1 MSADPLRAR
10 QILSSAAARLYRADI
25 EAADA
30 EARLLLAWAWGS
42 DVREL
47 SLTLLSD
54 PAVPADVV
62 HRLEDALTRR
72 SERVPL
78 QHITGQ
84 APFRHLDLAVGPG
97 VFIPRPETELL
108 AQWGID
114 FLRSRP
120 RGSRQVLDL
129 CTGTSA
135 LALSLATEVGG
146 TSATGIELSPTAY
159 RWAQKNIEHHA
170 QEVSRCNSQCTVTQG
185 DALQFFP
192 DSPVDLVVSNPPYVD
207 RARQPKL
214 PEVEA
219 DPEIALYGGG
229 EDGMDFPRGL
239 IAHTAGIIVP
249 GGALAVEHAEYQGQQ
264 MRDAFAN
271 AGFERVEVHR
281 DYTGRE
287 RFTTGFTPHEETHVA
302 AL

>member
-1 MSADPLRAR
+1 MSSDPLRAR
-10 QILSSAAARLYRADI
+10 QILSSAAARLRRANI
-25 EAADA
+25 EAYDA

-42 DVREL
+42 EAKEL
-47 SLTLLSD
+47 SLKLLSD
-54 PAVPADVV
+54 PAVPDDVLD
-62 HRLEDALTRR
+62 RLEDALTRR

-159 RWAQKNIEHHA
+159 KWAQKNIENHA
-170 QEVSRCNSQCTVTQG
+170 EVLSRCGSQCAVVQG

-192 DSPVDLVVSNPPYVD
+192 ESPVDLVVSNPPYVD

-229 EDGMDFPRGL
+229 EDGMDFPRAL
-239 IAHTAGIIVP
+239 IAHAVKIAAP
-249 GGALAVEHAEYQGQQ
+249 GGALAVEHAEYQGRQ
-264 MRDAFAN
+264 MHAAFAQ

-287 RFTTGFTPHEETHVA
+287 RFTTGFTPHEETHVE

>member
-1 MSADPLRAR
+1 MSSDPLRAR
-10 QILSSAAARLYRADI
+10 QVLSSAADRLSPADI

-54 PAVPADVV
+54 PAVPDDVLD
-62 HRLEDALTRR
+62 RFEDALARR
-72 SERVPL
+72 GERVPL

-114 FLRSRP
+114 FLRTRP

-159 RWAQKNIEHHA
+159 EWAQKNIANHA
-170 QEVSRCNSQCTVTQG
+170 EALTRCGSRCAVVQG
-185 DALQFFP
+185 DALQHFP
-192 DSPVDLVVSNPPYVD
+192 DRPVDLVVSNPPYVD

-229 EDGMDFPRGL
+229 EDGMDFPRAL
-239 IAHTAGIIVP
+239 IAHAAGIIVS
-249 GGALAVEHAEYQGQQ
+249 GGALAVEHAEYQSQQ
-264 MRDAFAN
+264 MRDAFAQ